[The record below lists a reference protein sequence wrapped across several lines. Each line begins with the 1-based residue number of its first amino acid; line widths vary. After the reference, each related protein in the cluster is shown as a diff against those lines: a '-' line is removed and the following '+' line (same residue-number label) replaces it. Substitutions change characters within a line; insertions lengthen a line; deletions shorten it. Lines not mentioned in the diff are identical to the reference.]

1 MSRRDPG
8 AANGGAVDPQAI
20 PVCACRHLLALHRL
34 TKPGGK
40 RTGCSA
46 SDCPCTTYQQINGG
60 A

>member
-20 PVCACRHLLALHRL
+20 PVCACRHLLVLHRL
-34 TKPGGK
+34 SGGK

-46 SDCPCTTYQQINGG
+46 SGCACTVYQQINGG
-60 A
+60 EG